1 MWILGKPTRNS
12 DAGDLTEIFFVSAV
26 ACFLGIR
33 AFLELTGYPQV
44 GGEGLHIAHMLWGGL
59 LMLIALLLYFFF
71 LDRHVHR
78 FAAFLGGVGF
88 GTFIDELGKF
98 ITDDNNYFYEP
109 TVPILYIIFFLLY
122 ALLRSVQRRRRLEP
136 RESLANAL
144 ELTKSAGDGFLDR
157 ETKENVLSFLAHADS
172 SNPLVPSLRS
182 AVDSMPVKQSPGRSL
197 YLKWKGKVTSVYESV
212 IQWRWFTWSL
222 TAFFLALAFL
232 KVSAFVFLAWIA
244 PEQRIRTAMFL
255 GEEVTVQSLASFLEG
270 LFIIIGAWKI
280 RTDRL
285 AAYRW
290 FMRAVLVSLAISQ
303 VFLFYRAQL
312 TAISFLVFVILLYS
326 GLRFL
331 ILQEEE
337 VQKTRSS
344 QPSRAG

>member
-1 MWILGKPTRNS
+1 VWILGKPTRNS

-33 AFLELTGYPQV
+33 AFLSLTGYPQV

-59 LMLIALLLYFFF
+59 LMLIALLLYFSF
-71 LDRHVHR
+71 LDRHVHH
-78 FAAFLGGVGF
+78 FAAFLGGIGF
-88 GTFIDELGKF
+88 GLFIDELGKF

-122 ALLRSVQRRRRLEP
+122 ALLRSVQRRRRHQP

-144 ELTKSAGDGFLDR
+144 ELTKSAGDGFMDT
-157 ETKENVLSFLAHADS
+157 ETKQNVLSFLERADP
-172 SNPLVPSLRS
+172 SNPLVSSIRS
-182 AVDSMPVKQSPGRSL
+182 AVESMPVQQTPGRSL
-197 YLKWKGKVTSVYESV
+197 YLEWKGKVTRFYER
-212 IQWRWFTWSL
+212 IIRWKWFTWTV
-222 TAFFLALAFL
+222 TAFFLLVALS
-232 KVSAFVFLAWIA
+232 KVSVFVGLVFIA
-244 PEQRIRTAMFL
+244 GEKPIRTAMFR
-255 GEEVTVQSLASFLEG
+255 GEGITVQSVASFLEG
-270 LFIIIGAWKI
+270 LFIVIGAWKI

-312 TAISFLVFVILLYS
+312 TALAFLAFVILLYS
-326 GLRFL
+326 GLRIL
-331 ILQEEE
+331 ISQEEE
-337 VQKTRSS
+337 VRKTRPS
-344 QPSRAG
+344 QPVRAG